1 MASFRMA
8 LDDFLKMVYLMGAAQ
23 CQKALADISLNSRQ
37 PNFWLEEALKQCP
50 SSME

>member
-37 PNFWLEEALKQCP
+37 PNF
-50 SSME
+50 